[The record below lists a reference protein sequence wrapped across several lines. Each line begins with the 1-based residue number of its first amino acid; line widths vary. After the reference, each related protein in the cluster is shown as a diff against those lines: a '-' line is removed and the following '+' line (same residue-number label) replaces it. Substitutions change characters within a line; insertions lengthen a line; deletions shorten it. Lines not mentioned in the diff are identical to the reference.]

1 MCQIR
6 NNGNVSSV
14 EVPFNDDLLP
24 KSNLW
29 RLNTFPSLSQ
39 FPSTFYWSWN
49 LPSTPSFTL
58 FHSYKWCNGKNC
70 NHFILFNFSCIL
82 IAKRWSQLA
91 RGKQTKKLLPLLIFY
106 LFGSKIFLKFE
117 NFVKILFR
125 LHSFFN
131 WCRLVFFFEKKL
143 N

>member
-70 NHFILFNFSCIL
+70 NHFILFNFSCVL
-82 IAKRWSQLA
+82 IAKRWSQPS
-91 RGKQTKKLLPLLIFY
+91 RGKQTKKLPPLLIFFIWFQN
-106 LFGSKIFLKFE
+106 LFKVWKFRK
-117 NFVKILFR
+117 NLISIAF
-125 LHSFFN
+125 FFN